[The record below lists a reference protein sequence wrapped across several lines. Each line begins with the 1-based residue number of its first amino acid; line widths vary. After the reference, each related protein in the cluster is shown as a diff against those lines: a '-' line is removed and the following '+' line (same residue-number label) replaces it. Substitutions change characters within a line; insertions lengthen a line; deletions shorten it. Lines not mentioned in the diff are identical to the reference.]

1 MAVGQGVESVRQIR
15 SLSARVDLGF
25 QARELLLV
33 VNKLDAETS
42 ADLKL
47 RAAATMKPTYEIAG
61 DAEKPCDGLL
71 IASAAKPVQAHERLG
86 ERLGR
91 QVRRRRQVRRLC
103 SQPTLHPSRVAS
115 VELAKRLRMRIAA
128 GVSAVTAAAAIAL
141 LALVGSTGSGG
152 PTAADAAIIHHAL
165 RAMTP
170 PAGEIL
176 HTKVVGTQNGVTAA
190 AEVWRQ
196 TAPPYAGRA
205 IKGPLGHQVEFS
217 DNGTTSFEYD
227 PATNTIYER
236 PDSSPRPAPNDPVA
250 QVRQELASGQ
260 AQVIGTVVIDGTSL
274 YKIDLPRGFVGYF
287 DTSNY
292 APRYVDAPQRDGT
305 VVRFSVEVYEY
316 LPMTPA
322 NRDLLSVTAQ
332 HPGARIDTNPSDA
345 PAF

>member
-1 MAVGQGVESVRQIR
+1 MTT
-15 SLSARVDLGF
+15 VDRLPEHLERIGC
-25 QARELLLV
+25 QL
-33 VNKLDAETS
+33 T
-42 ADLKL
+42 
-47 RAAATMKPTYEIAG
+47 AAAQDLYG
-61 DAEKPCDGLL
+61 VSS
-71 IASAAKPVQAHERLG
+71 ASERQALRKQLVGRL
-86 ERLGR
+86 RPRPR
-91 QVRRRRQVRRLC
+91 Q
-103 SQPTLHPSRVAS
+103 
-115 VELAKRLRMRIAA
+115 RLRMRIFA
-128 GVSAVTAAAAIAL
+128 GVSAVSAAAAVAL
-141 LALVGSTGSGG
+141 LALAGSTGSGG
-152 PTAADAAIIHHAL
+152 PAAADAAIIHHAL
-165 RAMTP
+165 RAVTP

-176 HTKVVGTQNGVTAA
+176 HTKVVGTQNGVTFT

-205 IKGPLGHQVEFS
+205 IKDQVEFS

-227 PATNTIYER
+227 PASNTIYER

-260 AQVIGTVVIDGTSL
+260 AQVDGTVVIDGTSL

-305 VVRFSVEVYEY
+305 VVRFRVEVYEY
-316 LPMTPA
+316 LPMTSA
-322 NRDLLSVTAQ
+322 NQGLLSVTAE

>member
-1 MAVGQGVESVRQIR
+1 MTTVDRLPDHLERIGCQLTAAAQDLYGLSSPSERQTSERQALRRQLVGQ
-15 SLSARVDLGF
+15 
-25 QARELLLV
+25 
-33 VNKLDAETS
+33 
-42 ADLKL
+42 L
-47 RAAATMKPTYEIAG
+47 RPR
-61 DAEKPCDGLL
+61 P
-71 IASAAKPVQAHERLG
+71 
-86 ERLGR
+86 
-91 QVRRRRQVRRLC
+91 RRR
-103 SQPTLHPSRVAS
+103 P
-115 VELAKRLRMRIAA
+115 RMRIFA
-128 GVSAVTAAAAIAL
+128 GVSAVSAAAAIAL
-141 LALVGSTGSGG
+141 VALVGSTGSGG
-152 PTAADAAIIHHAL
+152 PTAADAAIIHRAL
-165 RAMTP
+165 RAVTP
-170 PAGEIL
+170 PAAEIL
-176 HTKVVGTQNGVTAA
+176 HTKVVGTQNGVTFA

-205 IKGPLGHQVEFS
+205 IKDQVEFS

-260 AQVIGTVVIDGTSL
+260 AQVNGTVVIEGTSL

-305 VVRFSVEVYEY
+305 VVRFRVEVYEY